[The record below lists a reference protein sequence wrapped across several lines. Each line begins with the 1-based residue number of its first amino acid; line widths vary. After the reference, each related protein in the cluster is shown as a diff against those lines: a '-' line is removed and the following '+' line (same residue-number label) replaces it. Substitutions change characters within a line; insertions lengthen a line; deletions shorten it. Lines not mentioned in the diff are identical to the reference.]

1 MWNMS
6 DELASFP
13 GASTGA
19 TGGETQENATDL
31 TQELVAKIADRIYAM
46 LIRDMK
52 IELERGRYWIE
63 SDRGE

>member
-1 MWNMS
+1 MS
-6 DELASFP
+6 DELTSFP

-19 TGGETQENATDL
+19 AVDEAQEKAIAL

-46 LIRDMK
+46 LLRDMK
-52 IELERGRYWIE
+52 VERERGRFWIE